1 MDSLTPVQSTH
12 SVFNTQNQGQLLSF
26 ALGCRL
32 KTAITRPTYRRGWVL
47 AAVMEVLAAAS
58 GPMQTQA
65 IHAAVE
71 RLAGE
76 SIASS
81 SVRSCLVENLGGKTP
96 RFERVGHGR
105 YRLAPR
111 FERVE

>member
-1 MDSLTPVQSTH
+1 MIWSNRWGGRVEPSQSRP
-12 SVFNTQNQGQLLSF
+12 SQSPN
-26 ALGCRL
+26 CRPPTV

-47 AAVMEVLAAAS
+47 AAVREALAAAS
-58 GPMQTQA
+58 GTMQTQA

-71 RLAGE
+71 RAGE

-81 SVRSCLVENLGGKTP
+81 SVRSCLVESLGGKTP
-96 RFERVGHGR
+96 RFERVGRGR
-105 YRLAPR
+105 FRLAPR